1 MKEKTIT
8 GANIFYVSNFNIIG
22 GIETFIYELARKY
35 SDYDITV
42 VYKTGDQD
50 QLERLRKHVKV
61 RQYQGQKI
69 KAKKAFFNYSD
80 MNRLEANAKYLSDLL
95 AEIGYNLPYTITKTW
110 TLQDIPKFSQ
120 LEKIRKYVED
130 VIKIIPLNNNTIV
143 FPSTLNKMNYVV
155 LNNLEKAM
163 YVLTANIKS
172 IKTAYKY
179 SGEIYSGE
187 E

>member
-61 RQYQGQKI
+61 RQYQGQKL
-69 KAKKAFFNYSD
+69 KTKK
-80 MNRLEANAKYLSDLL
+80 
-95 AEIGYNLPYTITKTW
+95 
-110 TLQDIPKFSQ
+110 
-120 LEKIRKYVED
+120 V
-130 VIKIIPLNNNTIV
+130 
-143 FPSTLNKMNYVV
+143 
-155 LNNLEKAM
+155 
-163 YVLTANIKS
+163 
-172 IKTAYKY
+172 
-179 SGEIYSGE
+179 
-187 E
+187 